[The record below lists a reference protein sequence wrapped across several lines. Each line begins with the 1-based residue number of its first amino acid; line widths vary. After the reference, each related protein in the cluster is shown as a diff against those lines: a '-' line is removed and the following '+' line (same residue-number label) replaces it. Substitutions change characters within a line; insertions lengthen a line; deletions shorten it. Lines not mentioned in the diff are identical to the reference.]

1 MGNTG
6 SPWLAVAPLS
16 AGLINMTD
24 RRPQVGMG
32 VLVMRRGRVL
42 LGRRRGSHGEGY
54 YAAPG
59 GHIEFGE
66 SVEQG
71 ARREVREETGLEI
84 ADLKLLSVGN
94 YVFKREDGERH
105 YIDVDFI
112 CEAPAGEPQL
122 AEPEKC
128 VGWDWYDLDDLPQPL
143 FIVTRRMIESLRSGV
158 TLHSPLEIERE

>member
-1 MGNTG
+1 
-6 SPWLAVAPLS
+6 
-16 AGLINMTD
+16 
-24 RRPQVGMG
+24 MG

-66 SVEQG
+66 SFEQA
-71 ARREVREETGLEI
+71 ARREVSEETGLEI
-84 ADLKLLSVGN
+84 ADLKLLSIGN

-105 YIDVDFI
+105 YIDVDFV
-112 CEAPAGEPQL
+112 CEAPTGEPQL

-128 VGWDWYDLDDLPQPL
+128 DGWDWYDLDDLPQPL

-158 TLHSPLEIERE
+158 TLNRLFEIERQ

>member
-1 MGNTG
+1 
-6 SPWLAVAPLS
+6 
-16 AGLINMTD
+16 
-24 RRPQVGMG
+24 MG

-66 SVEQG
+66 SFEQA
-71 ARREVREETGLEI
+71 ARREVSEETGLEI
-84 ADLKLLSVGN
+84 VDLRLLSVGN
-94 YVFKREDGERH
+94 YFFKREDGERH
-105 YIDVDFI
+105 YIDVDFV

-128 VGWDWYDLDDLPQPL
+128 DGWEWYDIDDLPQPL

-158 TLHSPLEIERE
+158 ALNSVSEVERQ

>member
-1 MGNTG
+1 
-6 SPWLAVAPLS
+6 
-16 AGLINMTD
+16 
-24 RRPQVGMG
+24 MG

-66 SVEQG
+66 SFEQ
-71 ARREVREETGLEI
+71 AASREVREETGLEI

-94 YVFKREDGERH
+94 YVFRREDGERH
-105 YIDVDFI
+105 YIDIDFV

-122 AEPEKC
+122 MEREKC
-128 VGWDWYDLDDLPQPL
+128 DGWDWYDLDDLPQPL

-158 TLHSPLEIERE
+158 AINSLSEIDRQ

>member
-1 MGNTG
+1 
-6 SPWLAVAPLS
+6 
-16 AGLINMTD
+16 
-24 RRPQVGMG
+24 MG

-66 SVEQG
+66 SFEQA
-71 ARREVREETGLEI
+71 ARREVSEETGLEI
-84 ADLKLLSVGN
+84 ADLKLLSIGN

-105 YIDVDFI
+105 YIDVDFV

-128 VGWDWYDLDDLPQPL
+128 DGWDWYELDHLPQPL

-158 TLHSPLEIERE
+158 TLKSLSEIERQ

>member
-1 MGNTG
+1 
-6 SPWLAVAPLS
+6 
-16 AGLINMTD
+16 
-24 RRPQVGMG
+24 MG

-66 SVEQG
+66 SFEQA

-84 ADLKLLSVGN
+84 TDMRLLSVGN
-94 YVFKREDGERH
+94 YVFKYEDGERH
-105 YIDVDFI
+105 YIDVDFV
-112 CEAPAGEPQL
+112 CESPIGEPHL
-122 AEPEKC
+122 MEHEKC
-128 VGWDWYDLDDLPQPL
+128 DGWDWYELDDLPQPL

-158 TLHSPLEIERE
+158 TLNSLSEIERG

>member
-1 MGNTG
+1 
-6 SPWLAVAPLS
+6 
-16 AGLINMTD
+16 
-24 RRPQVGMG
+24 MG

-66 SVEQG
+66 SFEEA

-105 YIDVDFI
+105 YIDVDFV

-128 VGWDWYDLDDLPQPL
+128 DGWGWYDLNDLPQPL
-143 FIVTRRMIESLRSGV
+143 FVVTRRMIESLRSSV
-158 TLHSPLEIERE
+158 TLNSASEIERE

>member
-1 MGNTG
+1 
-6 SPWLAVAPLS
+6 
-16 AGLINMTD
+16 
-24 RRPQVGMG
+24 MG

-66 SVEQG
+66 SFEQA

-105 YIDVDFI
+105 YIDVDFV
-112 CEAPAGEPQL
+112 CEAPAGEPL
-122 AEPEKC
+122 SAEPEKC
-128 VGWDWYDLDDLPQPL
+128 DGWDWYDLDDLPQPL
-143 FIVTRRMIESLRSGV
+143 FVVTRRMIESLRSGV
-158 TLHSPLEIERE
+158 TLHSPSEVERQ

>member
-1 MGNTG
+1 MCQCR
-6 SPWLAVAPLS
+6 SVDDFR
-16 AGLINMTD
+16 NMD
-24 RRPQVGMG
+24 QRPQVGMG
-32 VLVMRRGRVL
+32 VLVMRRERVL

-66 SVEQG
+66 SFEQA

-105 YIDVDFI
+105 YIDVDFV

-122 AEPEKC
+122 
-128 VGWDWYDLDDLPQPL
+128 V
-143 FIVTRRMIESLRSGV
+143 VTRRMIESLSSGV
-158 TLHSPLEIERE
+158 TLNSLSEIERQ